1 MFWYE
6 TCLVHYYYNKDCH
19 YYSSLLNFS
28 AYTYTFC
35 NVKCSNSSLL
45 MRNAACWVEV
55 LYTRG
60 CWVMQGAAVT
70 DMCKCLEEVWI
81 QDTCPSVSTHTT
93 VQDSGGNKVY
103 SYSLLVHFGLRS
115 QLSIPFGLCSL
126 CSSFSDIQKYNFH
139 NSRTVPV

>member
-1 MFWYE
+1 MFQV
-6 TCLVHYYYNKDCH
+6 L
-19 YYSSLLNFS
+19 
-28 AYTYTFC
+28 AC
-35 NVKCSNSSLL
+35 NVEC
-45 MRNAACWVEV
+45 ACWVEV

-103 SYSLLVHFGLRS
+103 LYSSLVHFGL
-115 QLSIPFGLCSL
+115 CSH
-126 CSSFSDIQKYNFH
+126 SFCNLEIHFYGRAISATF
-139 NSRTVPV
+139 